1 MACFSS
7 SFFFSFELL
16 LRNFLQKG
24 NYFTLLSLVFSATK
38 QILTYFMWINFS
50 YGRTCLN
57 FSSLFFHHFFFIE
70 IQLASSAALQ
80 MRSGGAR
87 NNSTLVCAPVMA
99 DSVDK
104 MVTNMD
110 KAKREGADLVEI
122 RLDSLKS
129 FDPYED
135 LKTLIKECPLPTLV
149 TYRFYNSEFFYDWI
163 LYALCVFVF
172 KVRVILW

>member
-1 MACFSS
+1 
-7 SFFFSFELL
+7 
-16 LRNFLQKG
+16 
-24 NYFTLLSLVFSATK
+24 
-38 QILTYFMWINFS
+38 
-50 YGRTCLN
+50 
-57 FSSLFFHHFFFIE
+57 
-70 IQLASSAALQ
+70 

-149 TYRFYNSEFFYDWI
+149 TYRFYNSEFFYD
-163 LYALCVFVF
+163 
-172 KVRVILW
+172 